1 MGIDIRA
8 VYREFYRR
16 KPQGLNGALRELGL
30 GFEGR
35 EHSGIE
41 DARNTARLVWRM
53 VQDGCQL
60 ASPCNTRT
68 TSLPSNNQQTTSRP
82 SSVSSTSVSSRRPA
96 SVSSVSDKMASKSK
110 IPKPSKMVEGDAKS
124 SISAAIKEKE
134 VFKTP
139 IGRTSRS
146 IVKTP
151 INGQSSTRSST
162 TPGGKRP
169 SPKGTPPFC
178 QCGKRSK
185 KRIVWKMGPNQGRV
199 FFGCNFRAKESL
211 TGCGFFTWADGQ

>member
-60 ASPCNTRT
+60 EVTTPHDTLT
-68 TSLPSNNQQTTSRP
+68 TSREAPHKHVTTSRP
-82 SSVSSTSVSSRRPA
+82 SSL
-96 SVSSVSDKMASKSK
+96 SSVSDKMASVRIGPPSRDKPETKSANTK
-110 IPKPSKMVEGDAKS
+110 
-124 SISAAIKEKE
+124 
-134 VFKTP
+134 
-139 IGRTSRS
+139 
-146 IVKTP
+146 
-151 INGQSSTRSST
+151 
-162 TPGGKRP
+162 
-169 SPKGTPPFC
+169 
-178 QCGKRSK
+178 
-185 KRIVWKMGPNQGRV
+185 
-199 FFGCNFRAKESL
+199 
-211 TGCGFFTWADGQ
+211 